1 MLDLLD
7 GPVIGEESHRLLL
20 EEPDRVETVEVA
32 NTPDT
37 IQDLQLL
44 YQRKQFGHSKHL
56 IWRDGVK
63 LQITE
68 AEVLQTMRKLGTKG
82 KAQSWDN
89 IADCIFSHRALMR
102 VRFNGVSVKEFADG
116 DSSHPVGMK

>member
-7 GPVIGEESHRLLL
+7 GPIIGEESHRLLL
-20 EEPDRVETVEVA
+20 EKPDQIETVPVA
-32 NTPDT
+32 NTADA

-63 LQITE
+63 LQVTE
-68 AEVLQTMRKLGTKG
+68 AEVLQTLRKLGTKG

-89 IADCIFSHRALMR
+89 IADSIFSQRALMR

-116 DSSHPVGMK
+116 SVGMK